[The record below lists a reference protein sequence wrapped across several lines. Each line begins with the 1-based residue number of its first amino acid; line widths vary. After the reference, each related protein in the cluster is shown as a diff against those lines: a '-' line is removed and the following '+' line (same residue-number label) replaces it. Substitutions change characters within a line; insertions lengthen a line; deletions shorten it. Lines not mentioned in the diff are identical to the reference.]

1 MFLSSVFNNIGYWK
15 NPHSSTTV
23 SFLAFVSIAMP
34 IKKVFLTKKKPPP
47 WKLFKEEIKPFIF
60 IESQNHF
67 IICNFMSLSYFNS
80 NSNYVTVIMTMT
92 EFLHQNENG
101 EFGVNKKYRPAEQK
115 CVMYCQCCI
124 NKRRCRRTTGRF
136 IPVHQN
142 LTAESRWYSSN
153 PEITQHFTTSFT
165 QQQPSFG
172 TQVIIY
178 KDQLKWGGWSLKD

>member
-1 MFLSSVFNNIGYWK
+1 MNKLLRNVSVFCLQQHWLLKKPSQFHNCIFSSFCK
-15 NPHSSTTV
+15 HSNAYKED
-23 SFLAFVSIAMP
+23 FF
-34 IKKVFLTKKKPPP
+34 TKKKPPP

-178 KDQLKWGGWSLKD
+178 KDQLK